1 MIRFVSFIL
10 LFVAYSSNASLD
22 ELNPI
27 FNQCQSVER
36 TNVTLPD
43 RNHWFWKLNQMER
56 YVAVMYLNEMAM
68 TNCTRIELGKYSL
81 KVIDLAAYGDDSK
94 LKELIIARSMFD
106 HEQLATLKKIG
117 LDKLNK
123 LSRSEYFIA
132 PFN

>member
-1 MIRFVSFIL
+1 
-10 LFVAYSSNASLD
+10 
-22 ELNPI
+22 
-27 FNQCQSVER
+27 
-36 TNVTLPD
+36 
-43 RNHWFWKLNQMER
+43 MER

-123 LSRSEYFIA
+123 LSRSEYFIT
-132 PFN
+132 PFNLRSYLMAAQ